1 MKTTTIRLQ
10 KENMKFSVGHFT
22 IFSATKRER
31 LHGHNFNVAL
41 EFDAPVGLNGICF
54 DYSIYKKKIEAM
66 CREWNEYFVIPKL
79 SPHLCINEVSDPLFG
94 DMLLVTFNGAPIP
107 FLKSDVL
114 ELPIANATVE
124 EFARLMLENLIA
136 EGDFSRYGITRMEVS
151 VFTGPGQCAT
161 ARYSQRT
168 E

>member
-1 MKTTTIRLQ
+1 MARILR
-10 KENMKFSVGHFT
+10 
-22 IFSATKRER
+22 
-31 LHGHNFNVAL
+31 
-41 EFDAPVGLNGICF
+41 DP
-54 DYSIYKKKIEAM
+54 EA
-66 CREWNEYFVIPKL
+66 IPY
-79 SPHLCINEVSDPLFG
+79 LCINEVSDPLFG

-136 EGDFSRYGITRMEVS
+136 EGDFSRYVITRMEVS

-161 ARYSQRT
+161 ARYKVPI
-168 E
+168 